1 MPPYIAFSVLFHCSL
16 YRGHIIARAAIYFG
30 NFELYFRAEQQQK
43 YLLLT
48 QPIHTKCGRLL
59 LRMILNHAIHD
70 GII

>member
-1 MPPYIAFSVLFHCSL
+1 MLK
-16 YRGHIIARAAIYFG
+16 AAIYFG